1 MLRFSG
7 GNRSRVEIDVL
18 LWLRP
23 SVFSL
28 SLTPGV
34 SIFDL
39 VSPFLHLPLLSL
51 SFLFPLSFFSFSSVR
66 LLSRP
71 SVPLLRFVFRVA
83 AFHFD
88 SPKLPA
94 RCQTFDYWIA
104 RVFLLRQF
112 FLLFSSFV
120 LSLSLP
126 LSFSLFRL
134 ISLTEKIRGDRSRC
148 YFIVA
153 SQSHCRRISLF
164 HARQIVELAL
174 PEKVR
179 NCALQPRE
187 IAGSRRDTRAY
198 ARSRS

>member
-1 MLRFSG
+1 M
-7 GNRSRVEIDVL
+7 
-18 LWLRP
+18 
-23 SVFSL
+23 
-28 SLTPGV
+28 

-39 VSPFLHLPLLSL
+39 VSPFLHLLLLSL

-134 ISLTEKIRGDRSRC
+134 ISLTETIRGDRSRW
-148 YFIVA
+148 YFMVA
-153 SQSHCRRISLF
+153 SQSH
-164 HARQIVELAL
+164 
-174 PEKVR
+174 
-179 NCALQPRE
+179 
-187 IAGSRRDTRAY
+187 IAAAYRCFTVGRLSNWRSRRKFEIVRCNLAKLLARAETRGRAY

>member
-1 MLRFSG
+1 MLGIVSG
-7 GNRSRVEIDVL
+7 AIYLFLSLNNAALLRWESFEGRNRRASLITAKCL
-18 LWLRP
+18 LSL
-23 SVFSL
+23 SL
-28 SLTPGV
+28 SLTLGV

-51 SFLFPLSFFSFSSVR
+51 SFLFPLSFFSFSSVW

-88 SPKLPA
+88 FPKLPA

-120 LSLSLP
+120 LSLSLFLYHFP
-126 LSFSLFRL
+126 SF
-134 ISLTEKIRGDRSRC
+134 
-148 YFIVA
+148 A
-153 SQSHCRRISLF
+153 
-164 HARQIVELAL
+164 
-174 PEKVR
+174 
-179 NCALQPRE
+179 
-187 IAGSRRDTRAY
+187 
-198 ARSRS
+198 